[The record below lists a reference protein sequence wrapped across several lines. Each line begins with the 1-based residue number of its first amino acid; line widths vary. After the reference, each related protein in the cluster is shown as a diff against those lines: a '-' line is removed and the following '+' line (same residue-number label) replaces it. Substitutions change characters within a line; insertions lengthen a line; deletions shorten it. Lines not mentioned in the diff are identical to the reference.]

1 MIPVIA
7 CGIFQWELEKILP
20 EIEKELGETIRP
32 LLLTPAL
39 DVSEPKLER
48 AIKEGLA
55 AFDNQPCAWLYGSMC
70 HTNMAGLAK
79 ESGSVYPKPA
89 NCAALLL
96 GAERKKAMDAA
107 GNFYYISS
115 GGLRLWRKIYQ
126 EERGWDETDGRINF
140 GYFEK
145 VIVLDTGLFEISEED
160 MFEFFD
166 FTQIPVEVEPIS
178 LDHFKSVVL
187 DLCRRVLR

>member
-20 EIEKELGETIRP
+20 EVEKELGETIRP

-48 AIKEGLA
+48 AIKDGIA

-70 HTNMAGLAK
+70 HTNMAELAK

-160 MFEFFD
+160 LFEFFD
-166 FTQIPVEVEPIS
+166 FTQIPVEVEPIA